1 MKRIRVR
8 AIAFLLSFLLAFTG
22 TGMSGDA
29 KDVSEEKQATEAEV
43 IETEDQSDDEIWLL
57 PEEEMIEALTIIVEE
72 EIDDAMIDDP
82 SESPAQ
88 ESQESQTESEPEEVN
103 RPAEEHLEQETQESL
118 PETTEPEP
126 EAETE
131 ETLEALPEAAETE
144 YKEGQ
149 SEGEFE
155 TEEEIILEEETD
167 EFFLAEPVTETEE
180 EAYDGVEEQQGL
192 VILDSS
198 SDKSALG
205 TGELSFTDVSETD
218 WFYDAVLDVFQQG
231 LMTGMNETYF
241 GANEPLS
248 RAHFAAILYRR
259 AGYPTY
265 QYQELFPDVKDG
277 EWFTQCVLWTWY
289 SKVIL
294 GYDNGRFG
302 PADYLNREQLCTIL
316 WRYATEVDGMDNT
329 ARASLDNYPDAAKI
343 TPFAQ
348 EAIEWCEAVGILN
361 DKNGRINAWENASRA
376 DCATMISR
384 YMNVLRNS
392 TQPEDPPV
400 DPIDPPV
407 DPIDPPASGYVVENV
422 TYDLVDGEM
431 TVMGYTVATSSY
443 TVQETIDGYPVTRI
457 GDEAFCGNTTLEY
470 ITLPDTIEVI
480 GKRAFAN
487 CTNLKGMN

>member
-180 EAYDGVEEQQGL
+180 EAYDG
-192 VILDSS
+192 
-198 SDKSALG
+198 
-205 TGELSFTDVSETD
+205 
-218 WFYDAVLDVFQQG
+218 
-231 LMTGMNETYF
+231 
-241 GANEPLS
+241 
-248 RAHFAAILYRR
+248 
-259 AGYPTY
+259 
-265 QYQELFPDVKDG
+265 LF
-277 EWFTQCVLWTWY
+277 
-289 SKVIL
+289 
-294 GYDNGRFG
+294 
-302 PADYLNREQLCTIL
+302 
-316 WRYATEVDGMDNT
+316 
-329 ARASLDNYPDAAKI
+329 
-343 TPFAQ
+343 
-348 EAIEWCEAVGILN
+348 
-361 DKNGRINAWENASRA
+361 
-376 DCATMISR
+376 
-384 YMNVLRNS
+384 
-392 TQPEDPPV
+392 
-400 DPIDPPV
+400 
-407 DPIDPPASGYVVENV
+407 
-422 TYDLVDGEM
+422 
-431 TVMGYTVATSSY
+431 
-443 TVQETIDGYPVTRI
+443 
-457 GDEAFCGNTTLEY
+457 
-470 ITLPDTIEVI
+470 
-480 GKRAFAN
+480 
-487 CTNLKGMN
+487 